1 MSFTKSFY
9 MKKTVFLL
17 IFISA
22 NLFSFAQFVN
32 VTPKIGLT
40 ISTARGFDELNYRPG
55 YLFGASA
62 EYFLNTNISI
72 KPELLIEQKGV
83 HGEIQFTDMN
93 GWSLGVSDWYETWN
107 YLTLPLQIQYNPFE
121 RNGIYF
127 TAGGYIGYLLWAS
140 DRINSENAGGTNQ
153 KEKIDI
159 SGYNKWDAGL
169 SAGAGIGIPFN
180 EKSGID
186 VALKYEYAFLT
197 DKGRM
202 PPATHTF
209 SLSVGYIIKFAK

>member
-1 MSFTKSFY
+1 
-9 MKKTVFLL
+9 MKKL
-17 IFISA
+17 FILTL
-22 NLFSFAQFVN
+22 LFSVNLISSAQFTSI
-32 VTPKIGLT
+32 TPKVGLT
-40 ISTARGFDELNYRPG
+40 VSKARGFDQINYKPG

-62 EYFLNTNISI
+62 TYVLNSKISL
-72 KPELLIEQKGV
+72 KPELLIEQKGSQ
-83 HGEIQFTDMN
+83 GEIQFTDEN
-93 GWSLGVSDWYETWN
+93 GWSLGVSDWYSTWN
-107 YLTLPLQIQYNPFE
+107 FLTLPLQIQYNPFE
-121 RNGIYF
+121 RIGIYL
-127 TAGGYIGYLLWAS
+127 TAGGYAGYLLWAS

-169 SAGAGIGIPFN
+169 CAGAGIGIPFN

-197 DKGRM
+197 DNGRM

-209 SLSVGYIIKFAK
+209 SLSVGYIIKLACILK